1 MRLNMRKRRLALKL
15 SQEEVASKANMA
27 RAVYS
32 HIEVGRSKNPSIEQ
46 MESISKALK
55 VKPDI
60 NFFRDF
66 SDETE
71 QSSEQQTGTEA

>member
-1 MRLNMRKRRLALKL
+1 MRLNMRKRRLDLEM
-15 SQEEVASKANMA
+15 SQEEVANKAGMA

-66 SDETE
+66 SDKTE
-71 QSSEQQTGTEA
+71 QIHDQSTGTTG

>member
-1 MRLNMRKRRLALKL
+1 MRKRRVELGL
-15 SQEEVASKANMA
+15 SQEEVANMADMA

-32 HIEVGRSKNPSIEQ
+32 HIEVGRNKNPSIAQ
-46 MESISKALK
+46 MESIAKALK

-66 SDETE
+66 CDEME
-71 QSSEQQTGTEA
+71 QTS

>member
-1 MRLNMRKRRLALKL
+1 MRLYMRNRRVELEM
-15 SQEEVASKANMA
+15 SQEQTAVLANMS

-32 HIEVGRSKNPSIEQ
+32 HIETGRNKNPSIEQ
-46 MESISKALK
+46 MESIAKALK

-66 SDETE
+66 CDEME
-71 QSSEQQTGTEA
+71 QIHEAR